1 MRAVCYDPPRG
12 WMDARGMLRARAM
25 CNEPPQRW
33 VVAHVICLALL
44 VAACTGGSEPTTT
57 TAAVTTTRPPE
68 TTTTDAP
75 TTTTVGECRDTFC
88 VRYHIRPEAAWA
100 DGTPVTAQDFVFTY
114 ETVADPG
121 VDISSRDGYHLI
133 TGYEVVDD
141 KTVVFAFDEIY
152 APWRTL
158 FSTILPAHVLAGEPF
173 NTVWD
178 DAITMGSGP
187 FTFVEWVPEERIVL
201 ARNPNYWGEASGDVQ
216 TLNVLF
222 IAEESQ
228 PGALRNGEIDM
239 FYPQP
244 YVSLIEEVDNI
255 DGVEWVTGLS
265 PVWEYFGFNQD
276 DPRLQNLFIR
286 QAIAQAINRDAIV
299 EAVVRPITP
308 EVQLL
313 GNAVWLNSSDAY
325 VDHFNG
331 LFPYDP
337 VTAESLLSGNGCIEG
352 EDGVYVCGDQ
362 RLSFSWTTTSGDEAR
377 DLHFELARAD
387 LAAIGI
393 EITPDFGPTSEL
405 LQTANLQ
412 GGADVWQVTNLA
424 WVASPD
430 PSWGNSR
437 FYCQGNALNGFGDLN
452 FFRYC
457 DEEVDA
463 LVRRTDIIVDPV
475 ERSDTYNQADELW
488 LAAVPMIPMYQ
499 RPTLLAWNSVIQ
511 GPGDNPSEIGPFW
524 NIGDWSGK
532 EEVNF
537 AASRQP
543 ESMNILESDGNELE
557 SKFIAGAILEGAFT
571 ISPDL
576 EYVPLL
582 VESAEPIV
590 PEG

>member
-1 MRAVCYDPPRG
+1 MKTAAGRPG
-12 WMDARGMLRARAM
+12 ARRWAALATSMALML
-25 CNEPPQRW
+25 
-33 VVAHVICLALL
+33 
-44 VAACTGGSEPTTT
+44 AACNGDSSSTTT
-57 TAAVTTTRPPE
+57 TAPVTSTRPLQTTTSA
-68 TTTTDAP
+68 AP
-75 TTTTVGECRDTFC
+75 TTTTVGDCRDTFC
-88 VRYHIRPEAAWA
+88 VRYNIRPEAAWA

-114 ETVADPG
+114 ETIANPEL
-121 VDISSRDGYHLI
+121 DIASREGYHLI
-133 TGYEVVDD
+133 TGYEVVDE

-152 APWRTL
+152 APWQTL
-158 FSTILPAHVLAGEPF
+158 FGAILPAHILEDQPF

-178 DAITMGSGP
+178 DAITIGSGP
-187 FTFVEWVPEERIVL
+187 FIFVEWVPDERIVL
-201 ARNPNYWGEASGDVQ
+201 ARNANYWGEATGDVQ

-222 IAEESQ
+222 LGDEEAQ
-228 PGALRNGEIDM
+228 VAALRNGEIDM

-244 YVSLIEEVDNI
+244 YLSLVEEVDDI
-255 DGVEWVTGLS
+255 ARVEWVTGLG

-276 DPRLQNLFIR
+276 DTRLQNLFIR
-286 QAIAQAINRDAIV
+286 QAIAQGINRDAIV

-308 EVQLL
+308 EGQLL
-313 GNAVWLNSSDAY
+313 GNAVWLNSSDHY

-337 VTAESLLSGNGCIEG
+337 VGADALLSGNGCIEG
-352 EDGVYVCGDQ
+352 EDGVYECGGQ
-362 RLSFSWTTTSGDEAR
+362 RLSFSWTTTSGSEAR
-377 DLHFELARAD
+377 DLHFELAQAD

-393 EITPDFGPTSEL
+393 EITPSFGPTSEL

-412 GGADVWQVTNLA
+412 GGADVWQISNLA

-463 LVRRTDIIVDPV
+463 LIRRTDKVVDPA
-475 ERSDTYNQADELW
+475 ERAATYNQADELW

-499 RPTLLAWNSVIQ
+499 RPTLLAWDSVIQ

-524 NIGDWSGK
+524 NIGDWTGK

-537 AASRQP
+537 GANMQP
-543 ESMNILESDGNELE
+543 ASMNILEPDGNEIE
-557 SKFIAGAILEGAFT
+557 SLFIAGAILEGAFT
-571 ISPDL
+571 ITSDL
-576 EYVPLL
+576 EYAPLL

>member
-1 MRAVCYDPPRG
+1 VSKTVSVRAVCLL
-12 WMDARGMLRARAM
+12 AVAF
-25 CNEPPQRW
+25 
-33 VVAHVICLALL
+33 VVS
-44 VAACTGGSEPTTT
+44 ACTGEAEPTTT
-57 TAAVTTTRPPE
+57 VAVVTTRAPE
-68 TTTTDAP
+68 TTTTVAP
-75 TTTTVGECRDTFC
+75 TTTVVGACRDTFC
-88 VRYHIRPEAAWA
+88 VRYNIRQEAAWA
-100 DGTPVTAQDFVFTY
+100 DGTPVTAADFVFTY
-114 ETVADPG
+114 ETIADPAL
-121 VDISSRDGYHLI
+121 DITSREGYHLI

-152 APWRTL
+152 APWQTL
-158 FSTILPAHVLAGEPF
+158 FSSILPAHILEGEPF

-178 DAITMGSGP
+178 DAVTMGTGP
-187 FTFVEWVPEERIVL
+187 FTFVEWVPEERITL

-222 IAEESQ
+222 LGDEELQ
-228 PGALRNGEIDM
+228 VDALGDGEVDM
-239 FYPQP
+239 IYPQP
-244 YVSLIEEVDNI
+244 YVSLLDEVANI
-255 DGVEWVTGLS
+255 GEVESVTGVG

-276 DPRLQNLFIR
+276 DPRLQNLFVR
-286 QAIAQAINRDAIV
+286 QAITQGINREAIMD
-299 EAVVRPITP
+299 AVVRPIAP
-308 EVQLL
+308 DGQLL
-313 GNAVWLNSSDAY
+313 GNSVWLNSSDHY

-337 VTAESLLSGNGCIEG
+337 VGAEALLSNNGCVKG
-352 EDGVYVCGDQ
+352 EDGIYVCGDQ
-362 RLSFSWTTTSGDEAR
+362 RLSFSWATTSGTDAR
-377 DLHFELARAD
+377 DLHFELAQAD

-393 EITPDFGPTSEL
+393 EITPSFGPTSEL
-405 LQTANLQ
+405 LQTTNLQ

-437 FYCQGNALNGFGDLN
+437 YYCQGNALNGFGDLN

-463 LVRRTDIIVDPV
+463 LIRRTDMIVDPE
-475 ERSDTYNQADELW
+475 ERAATYNQADELW

-537 AASRQP
+537 GANMQP
-543 ESMNILESDGNELE
+543 GSMNIIESDGNAIE
-557 SKFIAGAILEGAFT
+557 SFYIANAILEGAFT
-571 ISPDL
+571 ITPDF
-576 EYVPLL
+576 EYAPRL